1 MDYKEA
7 KEALTMCR
15 ELMLYDPNNG
25 VSVEY
30 DDLNEENRKLY
41 DACGVA
47 VEILAEKEDLKKIVI
62 VKHFGDNGHY
72 LFSVPEYRDLKQGDM
87 VMVRNKRGEATAQ
100 CVCDSFEVSEG
111 VLKALAARY
120 GATLPLAPIIGI
132 MKPEWW

>member
-1 MDYKEA
+1 MDCKGA
-7 KEALTMCR
+7 KEALKMCR

-25 VSVEY
+25 VAVEY
-30 DDLNEENRKLY
+30 GDLN
-41 DACGVA
+41 D
-47 VEILAEKEDLKKIVI
+47 
-62 VKHFGDNGHY
+62 DNGHY
-72 LFSVPEYRDLKQGDM
+72 LCSVPEYRNLKQGDM

-120 GATLPLAPIIGI
+120 GATLPLAPIIGT

>member
-7 KEALTMCR
+7 REALVMCR

-25 VSVEY
+25 VTVDY
-30 DDLNEENRKLY
+30 DNLNKEDRELY
-41 DACGVA
+41 DACGIA
-47 VEILAEKEDLKKIVI
+47 AHILAEKEELKKIVV

-72 LFSVPEYRDLKQGDM
+72 LFSVPTYRDLKQGDM
-87 VMVRNKRGEATAQ
+87 VMVKNKRGDATAK

-120 GATLPLAPIIGI
+120 GATLPLAPIIGT